1 MNIDELTVKQVR
13 EIKALLGGRAKIRR
27 EADLPFKPG
36 DKILIRTVTMIQ
48 VGRLRTIGR
57 DFFVLD
63 DAAWIADTG
72 LFSEFLKTGKMSEVE
87 PFPSW
92 CLVGRGAVI
101 DIAPWDHELPRA
113 RK

>member
-1 MNIDELTVKQVR
+1 MNIDELTLGQLKQ
-13 EIKALLGGRAKIRR
+13 IQKAVGCNTPKKKD
-27 EADLPFKPG
+27 DLPFKVG

-48 VGRLRTIGR
+48 VGRVRTIGR

-63 DAAWIADTG
+63 DAAWVADTS
-72 LFSEFLKTGKMSEVE
+72 LFSECLKKGTINEVE

-92 CLVGRGAVI
+92 ALVGRGAVI
-101 DIAPWDHELPRA
+101 DIAPWDHDLPRV